1 MNKYFEEIDCKI
13 ENIYEK
19 HYKKNIYKN
28 AEVKYINIDY
38 DNNGNQGLFNK
49 LIYLSGLV
57 RFCLKNI
64 NVRVIEPIYKIG
76 VNHHTIDNK
85 GLLFSEIFDID
96 FFNKKMENIFYMVP
110 RSDVVK
116 YNLDIIELPHKYA
129 NLYGWNIEHN
139 EYINK
144 ATNLNKISIDDNILI
159 KVLDALRLNKNNII
173 ILKKELA
180 FLGNDYNAI
189 HMRTESDWPGDWNK
203 VSNNSIINFYKQS
216 SIFDCEKKMFFSTGE
231 QHSQI
236 KEGFKQINVTS
247 HTYLSNQL
255 YDLKTAISYTICLLS
270 NIFIS
275 HTYSTFSSLITMQRE
290 LIYKNDKNYSY
301 NKNCIYRRIDRG
313 LNYKKVVETNKSANT
328 YVKIVNT
335 LTES

>member
-28 AEVKYINIDY
+28 AEVRYINIDY

-85 GLLFSEIFDID
+85 GILFSEIFDID

-159 KVLDALRLNKNNII
+159 KVLDALRLNKNN
-173 ILKKELA
+173 
-180 FLGNDYNAI
+180 
-189 HMRTESDWPGDWNK
+189 
-203 VSNNSIINFYKQS
+203 
-216 SIFDCEKKMFFSTGE
+216 
-231 QHSQI
+231 
-236 KEGFKQINVTS
+236 
-247 HTYLSNQL
+247 
-255 YDLKTAISYTICLLS
+255 
-270 NIFIS
+270 
-275 HTYSTFSSLITMQRE
+275 
-290 LIYKNDKNYSY
+290 
-301 NKNCIYRRIDRG
+301 
-313 LNYKKVVETNKSANT
+313 
-328 YVKIVNT
+328 
-335 LTES
+335 